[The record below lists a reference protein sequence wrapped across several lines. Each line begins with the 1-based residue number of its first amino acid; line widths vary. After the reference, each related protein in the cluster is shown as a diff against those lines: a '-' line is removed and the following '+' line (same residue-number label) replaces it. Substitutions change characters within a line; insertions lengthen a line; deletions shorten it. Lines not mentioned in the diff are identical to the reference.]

1 MRMRNTRAILSII
14 FAAGLLF
21 SCSLDKEVP
30 SPVGDRDSAVP
41 IVPRVSIGFRDYEA
55 KGTLHGVVRGTT
67 FPTSTDS
74 VFAMTA
80 YKGDAKPVEFSPN
93 SRINN
98 AVAKTDETNTVVFVD
113 PRYYPEEGKL
123 YFYGYSPIVGA
134 TYFSGSGESTPKV
147 KWKITG
153 EEDILWAKN
162 DKGIAKNPVIS
173 EQEQPDLQFRH
184 LLTQLQ
190 FKMIKGSNFP
200 DNAKVNSISLLETQ
214 ADCTLDLINGE
225 LSWQGSP
232 DQAVTLKD
240 KNMYVIGNI
249 LDYPLLVKPDI
260 TSASLVFT
268 INERDYSIVVP
279 LDPAKNQGKAGYA
292 TLLNLTFSG
301 SKLSFTTEL
310 TDWINIGSTS
320 GNI

>member
-1 MRMRNTRAILSII
+1 
-14 FAAGLLF
+14 
-21 SCSLDKEVP
+21 
-30 SPVGDRDSAVP
+30 
-41 IVPRVSIGFRDYEA
+41 
-55 KGTLHGVVRGTT
+55 
-67 FPTSTDS
+67 
-74 VFAMTA
+74 
-80 YKGDAKPVEFSPN
+80 
-93 SRINN
+93 
-98 AVAKTDETNTVVFVD
+98 
-113 PRYYPEEGKL
+113 
-123 YFYGYSPIVGA
+123 
-134 TYFSGSGESTPKV
+134 
-147 KWKITG
+147 
-153 EEDILWAKN
+153 
-162 DKGIAKNPVIS
+162 
-173 EQEQPDLQFRH
+173 
-184 LLTQLQ
+184 
-190 FKMIKGSNFP
+190 MIKGSNFP

-225 LSWQGSP
+225 LTWQGSP
-232 DQAVTLKD
+232 DQTVTLKD

-292 TLLNLTFSG
+292 TLLNPTFSG